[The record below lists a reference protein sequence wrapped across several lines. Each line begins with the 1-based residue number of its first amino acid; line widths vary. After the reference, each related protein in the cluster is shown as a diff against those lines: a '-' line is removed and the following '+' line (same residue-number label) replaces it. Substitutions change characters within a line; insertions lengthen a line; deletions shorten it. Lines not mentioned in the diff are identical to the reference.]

1 MAECKLRRGNHADIN
16 FGEIA
21 HSETREEEWPV
32 PTPTEAHR
40 YYEAV
45 LRHVGEEESG
55 EESGEE
61 AGEESGEES
70 GEEAGEEA
78 EETSGLLWWW

>member
-1 MAECKLRRGNHADIN
+1 M
-16 FGEIA
+16 
-21 HSETREEEWPV
+21 TV

-40 YYEAV
+40 YHEAV
-45 LRHVGEEESG
+45 LRHVGD

-61 AGEESGEES
+61 AGEEAGEGAGEAA
-70 GEEAGEEA
+70 GEEAVEEA